1 MHGDVQ
7 DQISAKIH
15 YRHMD
20 DVYRIGR
27 LAQITQNVAGFVQV
41 GITKTEHPKNPAIG
55 FQGHQVFGRLQVE
68 GCIA

>member
-1 MHGDVQ
+1 
-7 DQISAKIH
+7 
-15 YRHMD
+15 MD